1 MTKALEHFLPNIDL
15 NLHSL
20 KEVVRSINAPDGQ
33 PMAMSDAGDSIN
45 VQTVPGIQPKTEGAI
60 ATGASS
66 VTIEEIDALHGE
78 LGWLRVDSKG
88 TYRKL
93 RSAAAPFDAV
103 FSLVGRTCRSRLGI
117 RFQCRCQVH
126 QTAPHVGSLQERSC
140 GAHDGGAPA
149 TP

>member
-33 PMAMSDAGDSIN
+33 PLALSEAGDSIN
-45 VQTVPGIQPKTEGAI
+45 VQTAQGIQPKTEGGSV
-60 ATGASS
+60 TGASS

-88 TYRKL
+88 TYREL
-93 RSAAAPFDAV
+93 TLGLLSRCRRHVSHSNRS
-103 FSLVGRTCRSRLGI
+103 
-117 RFQCRCQVH
+117 CRC
-126 QTAPHVGSLQERSC
+126 
-140 GAHDGGAPA
+140 
-149 TP
+149 